1 MGYESRVYLIDVHR
15 HKNWV
20 WAETIAEVRMA
31 KMYENAWYK
40 LFSKD
45 IDYTLIADDG
55 NTSFDT
61 DMYGEHLKSCPV
73 GDAVAYLEE
82 RMKTDPYRRLPLL
95 YGLLAGINPE
105 HWDHL
110 ELVHFGY

>member
-1 MGYESRVYLIDVHR
+1 MGYESRVYLVNVHR
-15 HKNWV
+15 HENWV

-31 KMYENAWYK
+31 KMYDNVWYK
-40 LFSKD
+40 LFAKD
-45 IDYTLIADDG
+45 IDYTLTADDG

-73 GDAVAYLEE
+73 GDAITHLEE
-82 RMKTDPYRRLPLL
+82 RMETDSYRRLRLL
-95 YGLLAGINPE
+95 YGLLTGIEPDK
-105 HWDHL
+105 WGDL